1 MVTLAIKGH
10 ATRGNEVIALLEMLG
25 GNSNSGKKGT
35 STALTYYIDKEGNIK
50 TFALVPSNNYIFNI
64 YTLEEFEEKYPYKA
78 GDKVYYQ
85 KSTSYIWR
93 AIIATIVSMKWSGNT
108 IIYYTDKGHEMLS
121 RDLQPYKEQKAIDK
135 TIFPYK
141 IGTRVSVRNPNI
153 KKLATI
159 VGLSYNSCACKQYEI
174 KFDGEDVVIHYPT
187 DLLTPVTTEQ
197 EPTKECI
204 DFAKHPPL
212 TDKLE
217 IILGNYEIVQED
229 GKCYA
234 VMKSPKYPKTY
245 EECCTILQ
253 YNDQLKVYPPF
264 RNGIDKYSTR
274 LFDQLEN
281 LRKLKICLDTY
292 REIAGKE
299 LGLGKHWEPDWKDVD
314 QDKYVIYTDGNTI
327 CTNCFY
333 LGHNILAFPTKEM
346 RDIFYENFK
355 DLIEQCKELL

>member
-1 MVTLAIKGH
+1 MATLAIKGH
-10 ATRGNEVIALLEMLG
+10 ATRGNEVITLLEMLG

-35 STALTYYIDKEGNIK
+35 STALTYYIDKESNIK
-50 TFALVPSNNYIFNI
+50 TFALVPSSNYIFNI
-64 YTLEEFEEKYPYKA
+64 YTLEEFEEKYPYKV

-93 AIIATIVSMKWSGNT
+93 AIIATIVSMKWLGNT

-197 EPTKECI
+197 ESTKECI

-234 VMKSPKYPKTY
+234 VRKSPKYPNSY
-245 EECCTILQ
+245 EECCKVLLERASIRNDIGYKAELLINLQ
-253 YNDQLKVYPPF
+253 KLLVCRDAYWKIVGEEMEL
-264 RNGIDKYSTR
+264 DKS
-274 LFDQLEN
+274 
-281 LRKLKICLDTY
+281 
-292 REIAGKE
+292 
-299 LGLGKHWEPDWKDVD
+299 WEPDWSNAA
-314 QDKYVIYTDGNTI
+314 QTKYCITVSENIIILNYTQVKNR
-327 CTNCFY
+327 
-333 LGHNILAFPTKEM
+333 ILAFPTKEM
-346 RDIFYENFK
+346 RDAFYENFK